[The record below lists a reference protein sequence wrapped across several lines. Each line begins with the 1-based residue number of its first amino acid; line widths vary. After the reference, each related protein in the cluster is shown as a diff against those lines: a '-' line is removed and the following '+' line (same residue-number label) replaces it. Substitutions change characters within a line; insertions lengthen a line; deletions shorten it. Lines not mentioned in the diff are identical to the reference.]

1 MGSSTLALRAE
12 AGHTATRPDERVPEA
27 QAAGTLLEAVHR
39 RADRLLV
46 GTIWLLWAAS
56 LLAGWRYGTLGP
68 SLAVGLPLS
77 AAASLWAAALP
88 GRLGTRLATAA
99 ISMTMVGLL
108 IHQAHGQAEYHF
120 AVFVLLSVLLAYRD
134 FRPILLAAAL
144 IAVHHLSFNYFQ
156 TWGWGVICFTEPG
169 LGIVLLHA
177 AFVVVQTAVL
187 VVLAHRMEADARSAG
202 ELAALAARIGSDPGY
217 LTLTPARAG
226 APRPASALA
235 RSFQATLD
243 AVRGTLLQVRDS
255 AAEAAAASGDI
266 LQRNTVLAER
276 THSQQRALEEI
287 VTAMSELRRSAH
299 ENADHAQA
307 AHTLAGTSRA
317 VAAQGGEVI
326 GSVIRTM
333 GEIHAASERIAD
345 IIGVIDGI
353 AFQTNILALNASV
366 EAARAGEQGRG
377 FAVVAGEVRTL
388 AQRSAAAAKEI
399 RALIGESVD
408 RARAG
413 SELVGTAGSTMGE
426 LEASVARLAAI
437 VDQMALATGG
447 QRAGIDQV
455 DGNIAG
461 IDAASRQNVDHV
473 DQTAQEVARQQ
484 QQLARLTGAVGQFR
498 LD

>member
-1 MGSSTLALRAE
+1 M
-12 AGHTATRPDERVPEA
+12 PEA

-217 LTLTPARAG
+217 LTLTPARRG
-226 APRPASALA
+226 RPARWRA
-235 RSFQATLD
+235 RSRPRWT
-243 AVRGTLLQVRDS
+243 RC
-255 AAEAAAASGDI
+255 
-266 LQRNTVLAER
+266 
-276 THSQQRALEEI
+276 
-287 VTAMSELRRSAH
+287 
-299 ENADHAQA
+299 
-307 AHTLAGTSRA
+307 
-317 VAAQGGEVI
+317 
-326 GSVIRTM
+326 
-333 GEIHAASERIAD
+333 
-345 IIGVIDGI
+345 
-353 AFQTNILALNASV
+353 
-366 EAARAGEQGRG
+366 AARCCRCETARRRPPLPP
-377 FAVVAGEVRTL
+377 ATSCSAIRCWPNART
-388 AQRSAAAAKEI
+388 ASSARWRK
-399 RALIGESVD
+399 S
-408 RARAG
+408 
-413 SELVGTAGSTMGE
+413 
-426 LEASVARLAAI
+426 
-437 VDQMALATGG
+437 
-447 QRAGIDQV
+447 
-455 DGNIAG
+455 
-461 IDAASRQNVDHV
+461 SR
-473 DQTAQEVARQQ
+473 R
-484 QQLARLTGAVGQFR
+484 
-498 LD
+498 